1 MASTAEIEQI
11 IRACVRHSG
20 KPRITFAGFEQFL
33 VKFAHR
39 FSNERPSLR
48 VLLGPRRNEI
58 VTEAL
63 DRLEHDDIVEITR
76 TESGDP
82 GEIYVPGYFRSI
94 VEKWYEQMNID
105 KSRNFLAESGLKV
118 KIPSTEVVE
127 VEVTNSLMQWL
138 QPEGTDKGQIL
149 LLRFPNGVREI
160 VVTVGVLQHAM
171 LDLALAK
178 IRDYIRAERNA
189 AFVDSRMRTVFRGR
203 EVLVGEMVETIQ
215 TRAENARETLQK
227 PNEFQFHFWT
237 QLSSLIIKEIA
248 GKIEKLE
255 PEHGFCQAAYLLG
268 YYAVLNKG
276 RHKEQRDVEQAR
288 RQFERRFR
296 EAPFTFSVQDALAFT
311 DDKGTPLAKKVSRT
325 RLTQWLD
332 DLSARGEKGEPGAVV
347 RVATPDDHEVIVHR
361 DTYLP
366 LVLKQLAAARN
377 AVLFDVSD
385 AMYRELRNETGA
397 SWVKDQTAFEVEVA
411 RCVRRNAPMLVALAD
426 FATLFLVAD
435 ASSGPVRERGMALLD
450 RHNQTLKSWSKL
462 LQLNRSDLYDTARLK
477 LPAWMLVPV
486 LRGIVKLLRRMFDP
500 KAPRAKRAKRR
511 SRDGRAEDDADV
523 SRAEAARKRLEDTL
537 DRMQQEY
544 LSPGETADQKL
555 VQLRDDWNPLL
566 DPVARE
572 NLLEDVNALC
582 RDTLRKMKLHKRID
596 APNLERIEE
605 LAHSVAGN
613 DAFARIKRRTAFETY
628 LKLYLLTQLRR
639 TR

>member
-11 IRACVRHSG
+11 IRACVRHNG
-20 KPRITFAGFEQFL
+20 KPRISFIAFEQFL
-33 VKFAHR
+33 VKFANR

-48 VLLGPRRNEI
+48 VLLGPRRSEI

-63 DRLEHDDIVEITR
+63 DQLEHDDIVKITR
-76 TESGDP
+76 TQSGDP
-82 GEIYVPGYFRSI
+82 TEIYVNGYFRSI
-94 VEKWYEQMNID
+94 VEKWYAQMKID
-105 KSRNFLAESGLKV
+105 KSRNFLAETGLKV
-118 KIPSTEVVE
+118 TIPSKSVIE
-127 VEVTNSLMQWL
+127 VEVTNNLMQWL
-138 QPEGTDKGQIL
+138 QPESTDEGQIL

-160 VVTVGVLQHAM
+160 VVTVGVLQHAV

-203 EVLVGEMVETIQ
+203 EVLVSEMVETIQ
-215 TRAENARETLQK
+215 TRAERARETLQK

-248 GKIEKLE
+248 GKVEKLE

-276 RHKEQRDVEQAR
+276 RHKEQRDAEQAR

-325 RLTQWLD
+325 RLTQWLE
-332 DLSARGEKGEPGAVV
+332 DLSARGEKGEPGTVV
-347 RVATPDDHEVIVHR
+347 RIATPDDHEVIVHR

-366 LVLKQLAAARN
+366 LVLKQLASARH
-377 AVLFDVSD
+377 AVLFDV
-385 AMYRELRNETGA
+385 AEGMYRELRHETGA
-397 SWVKDQTAFEVEVA
+397 LWVKDQTAFEVEVS

-435 ASSGPVRERGMALLD
+435 ASSGVVRERGMALLD
-450 RHNQTLKSWSKL
+450 QHNQMLKSWSEL
-462 LQLNRSDLYDTARLK
+462 LQLNRSELYDTARLK

-486 LRGIVKLLRRMFDP
+486 LRGIVKLLRRMFAP
-500 KAPRAKRAKRR
+500 KASQGKRAKQR
-511 SRDGRAEDDADV
+511 SRDGQTASEDA
-523 SRAEAARKRLEDTL
+523 SRAQAARKRFEDL
-537 DRMQQEY
+537 LGRMQQEY
-544 LSPGETADQKL
+544 LSPGETPDQKL
-555 VQLRDDWNPLL
+555 AQLRNDWNPLL

-582 RDTLRKMKLHKRID
+582 RDTLRKMKLYKRIES
-596 APNLERIEE
+596 PNLERIEE
-605 LAHSVAGN
+605 LAQTVARN
-613 DAFARIKRRTAFETY
+613 DAFVRIKQRTAFETY
-628 LKLYLLTQLRR
+628 LKLYLLTHLQR
-639 TR
+639 TK